1 MTGELARL
9 DEVSQ
14 LPSEYPGW
22 MFTRQGEV
30 RRKQIAEARRPS
42 VSG

>member
-1 MTGELARL
+1 
-9 DEVSQ
+9 VSR

-30 RRKQIAEARRPS
+30 RRKQLAEAGRAPAA
-42 VSG
+42 